1 MENSQLEIVQYPHPT
16 LRHKSKP
23 LRKVNKDLK
32 SLVAQMF
39 PLMYAS
45 RGIGLAA
52 NQVDLPFQLFLV
64 NESGEPN
71 KGEEL
76 VFINPVITKPK
87 GREEKEEGCLSLP
100 GVHANV
106 ARPTQI
112 HVTAYDLNGSPIDAT
127 FDGML
132 ARIIQHEYDHVHG
145 TMFIDR
151 IAESTFKQIDGEL
164 EEFEI
169 EFEGHRA
176 SGKIPSD
183 EEIADRLKKLEEEF
197 C

>member
-1 MENSQLEIVQYPHPT
+1 
-16 LRHKSKP
+16 
-23 LRKVNKDLK
+23 
-32 SLVAQMF
+32 
-39 PLMYAS
+39 MYAS

-64 NESGEPN
+64 NESGEPS

-145 TMFIDR
+145 CLLYTSPSPRDR
-151 IAESTFKQIDGEL
+151 G
-164 EEFEI
+164 
-169 EFEGHRA
+169 
-176 SGKIPSD
+176 
-183 EEIADRLKKLEEEF
+183 
-197 C
+197 

>member
-1 MENSQLEIVQYPHPT
+1 MEIVQYPHPT

-32 SLVAQMF
+32 DLVAQMF
-39 PLMYAS
+39 PLMYEA
-45 RGIGLAA
+45 RGVGLAA
-52 NQVDLPFQLFLV
+52 NQVDLPFQLFIV
-64 NESGEPN
+64 NESAEPN

-76 VFINPVITKPK
+76 VFINPVIDKPK

-100 GVHANV
+100 GIHANV
-106 ARPTQI
+106 SRPTQI
-112 HVTAYDLNGSPIDAT
+112 HVTAYDLNGSLIDAT
-127 FDGML
+127 FDGLL
-132 ARIIQHEYDHVHG
+132 ARIIQHEYDHIHG

-151 IAESTFKQIDGEL
+151 IAESTYKQIDGEL
-164 EEFEI
+164 DEFEI
-169 EFEGHRA
+169 EFDGHRA

-183 EEIADRLKKLEEEF
+183 QDIAARLKKLEDEF

>member
-1 MENSQLEIVQYPHPT
+1 
-16 LRHKSKP
+16 
-23 LRKVNKDLK
+23 
-32 SLVAQMF
+32 
-39 PLMYAS
+39 MYAAK
-45 RGIGLAA
+45 GVGLAA
-52 NQVDLPFQLFLV
+52 NQVDLPFQLFVV
-64 NESGEPN
+64 NEMADPDE
-71 KGEEL
+71 GEEL
-76 VFINPVITKPK
+76 VFINPVIEKPK

-100 GVHANV
+100 GVYANV

-112 HVTAYDLNGSPIDAT
+112 HITAYALDGSLIDKT
-127 FDGML
+127 VDGML

-151 IAESTFKQIDGEL
+151 IAESTYKQIDGEL

-169 EFEGHRA
+169 DFEALQA
-176 SGKIPSD
+176 SGKYGTN